1 LADGVFAA
9 VLAHAPV
16 GDLGEKGEGKEGGRR
31 GRRVE
36 WIIEKEKERAFVVF
50 YLCRKMS

>member
-1 LADGVFAA
+1 MADGVFAA

-16 GDLGEKGEGKEGGRR
+16 GDL